1 MLDVLDT
8 LRTCEYMSE
17 NYEDDHY
24 PDATQE
30 EIQQSR
36 YEYLYFR
43 DLADHL
49 EIMIKRGIYSDEQM
63 IEKVRE
69 KFNQMYSN
77 FQKSS
82 AKSIETK
89 KKATC
94 LKMNAFNSVYGVLED
109 ALAQV

>member
-8 LRTCEYMSE
+8 LRTCKYMSE

-43 DLADHL
+43 DLADYL
-49 EIMIKRGIYSDEQM
+49 ETMIKRGIYSNDQM
-63 IEKVRE
+63 IEKMRE
-69 KFNQMYSN
+69 IFNQMYSN
-77 FQKSS
+77 FQKIS

>member
-1 MLDVLDT
+1 MLEVLDT

-43 DLADHL
+43 DLADYL

-89 KKATC
+89 KKATI
-94 LKMNAFNSVYGVLED
+94 LKMSAFSTVYTVLED
-109 ALAQV
+109 ALTQM

>member
-30 EIQQSR
+30 EIQQAR
-36 YEYLYFR
+36 YEYMYFR
-43 DLADHL
+43 DLADYL
-49 EIMIKRGIYSDEQM
+49 EIIIKRGIYSNDQM
-63 IEKVRE
+63 IEKMRE
-69 KFNQMYSN
+69 IFNQMYSN
-77 FQKSS
+77 FQKIS

-89 KKATC
+89 KKATI
-94 LKMNAFNSVYGVLED
+94 LKMNALNSVYEVLED
-109 ALAQV
+109 ALTQV